1 MTEIILTIIQIV
13 GIALAF
19 VSLYMKVIKQLD
31 ELTVMSKYREEQMKK
46 LETRIDFLEQKIN
59 ELMIITKGK
68 N

>member
-1 MTEIILTIIQIV
+1 MTETILMIIQIV

-19 VSLYMKVIKQLD
+19 VSLYIKVIKQLD

>member
-1 MTEIILTIIQIV
+1 MTETVLMIIQIV

-19 VSLYMKVIKQLD
+19 VSLYIKVIKQLD

>member
-1 MTEIILTIIQIV
+1 MTETILMIIQIV

-19 VSLYMKVIKQLD
+19 ISLYIKVIKQLD